1 MMERRRRRRRNKKNK
16 HNERWTDWLQ
26 LDETIVNKTKQ
37 KLKTILKK
45 NEITNVTINLSEAY
59 ALAIFIFLLFTC
71 FPFSI
76 QKSF

>member
-45 NEITNVTINLSEAY
+45 KM
-59 ALAIFIFLLFTC
+59 
-71 FPFSI
+71 
-76 QKSF
+76 KSQM